1 MAKRKGKNTTAPKI
15 ENIDLRD
22 FLEWETETHET
33 GQGLDHYIH
42 VDDVT
47 MTEANLEGLARELT
61 LTDLDAYCVER
72 ILTHYELYNNNKWS
86 FSVRH
91 YYYGDEIFK
100 AKPVNLNEISTMIG
114 KCLRLSDNEKIPFV
128 LELEYGYLLDILKN
142 RVWSIEVVQKADIC
156 FGSQYRKTKKVERYQ
171 EYTLP
176 VCVVIDIPEGLTLI
190 DGYHRF
196 LSVQKDKFPVVVGK

>member
-1 MAKRKGKNTTAPKI
+1 MAKRKGKKTTAPKI

-47 MTEANLEGLARELT
+47 MTEANLESLARELT
-61 LTDLDAYCVER
+61 LNDLDAYCIER
-72 ILTHYELYNNNKWS
+72 ILTHYELYNSNKWN
-86 FSVRH
+86 FDVRH
-91 YYYGDEIFK
+91 YYYEDEIFK
-100 AKPVNLNEISTMIG
+100 ARLVKVNEISATID

-156 FGSQYRKTKKVERYQ
+156 FGSQYHKTKQIERYKN
-171 EYTLP
+171 YTLP
-176 VCVVIDIPEGLTLI
+176 VCVVVDIPEGLTLI

-196 LSVQKDKFPVVVGK
+196 RSVEKNKISVIVGK